1 MSVLEE
7 ITKLLEIKEK
17 KYLYLKILSYIY
29 QKPDSY
35 ITEIQNQIK
44 NIKIMYNYIR
54 AILENHLN
62 QNNIKINIS
71 ENDKNNFR
79 EIEKY
84 FIKVIEDFENKKEN
98 LRVEQLTILKNLLSN
113 KKSYKIIVR
122 KLEPNNIFTIKNF
135 IIYYSKFAIDKLF
148 IKDFNQNVYNELNN
162 IYLSLIFQSK
172 DKEYLQRLKIIIYK
186 YLYEYNNTNTNTINT
201 FIVNSSNEIFKKEP
215 DNDKNLLYF
224 QNKYNEINLDK
235 IKVSDNIK
243 DYFGK
248 NLQKNTLDILNFFDI
263 NNIKKN
269 SIYLDNKVENTDT
282 LEENIVIDD
291 LNYNPNKI
299 HLFSPEF
306 LIVNGFKSK
315 IEECDFQIFNKGN
328 YNIEQFSKFLK
339 KIIDNLNDF
348 IKSNNK
354 CDFLSSHLVEVKKK
368 DFNHYISANLGYDDK
383 MELKKIN
390 GIYNNQNLSIK
401 INVYQNNVFDKK
413 IINNNDNDSNKT
425 SSLSRTIMSNSDI
438 NKDSSDQFEYIV
450 NNLLKGNIE
459 KDKLINLANIL
470 YKFNFKLMKY
480 NDKNNTIKFVSAYLN
495 HISKKKDENPSEN
508 SKTNYCYGFKEIDSI
523 FQHNLNKF
531 TCVDDLDY
539 FDINLIYIKEEKNE
553 YFKIID
559 KKEKKLAIYPNSI
572 FFFVRLKT
580 LFLLL
585 IFLLEMKKL

>member
-35 ITEIQNQIK
+35 ITEIQNQIE
-44 NIKIMYNYIR
+44 NILKMYDYIR
-54 AILENHLN
+54 VILENHLN

-148 IKDFNQNVYNELNN
+148 IKDFSQNDYNELNN
-162 IYLSLIFQSK
+162 IYLSLIFQLK

-186 YLYEYNNTNTNTINT
+186 YLYENNNNNTINT
-201 FIVNSSNEIFKKEP
+201 FIVNSSKEIFKNES
-215 DNDKNLLYF
+215 DDDKNLLYF

-235 IKVSDNIK
+235 FKVSDNIK

-248 NLQKNTLDILNFFDI
+248 NLQKNILDILSFFDI
-263 NNIKKN
+263 NKIKKN

-282 LEENIVIDD
+282 FEENIVIDD

-368 DFNHYISANLGYDDK
+368 GFNHYISANLGYDDK

-390 GIYNNQNLSIK
+390 DIYSNQNLSIK
-401 INVYQNNVFDKK
+401 INVHQKNDIDKK

-495 HISKKKDENPSEN
+495 HISKKKDENQSEN
-508 SKTNYCYGFKEIDSI
+508 YKTNYCYGFKEIDSI
-523 FQHNLNKF
+523 FQYNFNKF
-531 TCVDDLDY
+531 ICVDDLDY

-572 FFFVRLKT
+572 FFF
-580 LFLLL
+580 
-585 IFLLEMKKL
+585 

>member
-71 ENDKNNFR
+71 ENDKNTFR
-79 EIEKY
+79 EIEEY
-84 FIKVIEDFENKKEN
+84 FIKVIEDFTNKKEN

-148 IKDFNQNVYNELNN
+148 IKDFSQNDYNELNN
-162 IYLSLIFQSK
+162 IYLSLIFQLK

-263 NNIKKN
+263 NNIKNN

-368 DFNHYISANLGYDDK
+368 RF
-383 MELKKIN
+383 
-390 GIYNNQNLSIK
+390 
-401 INVYQNNVFDKK
+401 
-413 IINNNDNDSNKT
+413 
-425 SSLSRTIMSNSDI
+425 
-438 NKDSSDQFEYIV
+438 
-450 NNLLKGNIE
+450 
-459 KDKLINLANIL
+459 
-470 YKFNFKLMKY
+470 
-480 NDKNNTIKFVSAYLN
+480 
-495 HISKKKDENPSEN
+495 
-508 SKTNYCYGFKEIDSI
+508 
-523 FQHNLNKF
+523 
-531 TCVDDLDY
+531 
-539 FDINLIYIKEEKNE
+539 
-553 YFKIID
+553 
-559 KKEKKLAIYPNSI
+559 
-572 FFFVRLKT
+572 
-580 LFLLL
+580 
-585 IFLLEMKKL
+585 